1 MNFLSQKVYDAR
13 NLLDVYL
20 VSALIAV
27 VVTRLFLKLTDYP
40 QLGGE
45 GFHIAHVLWGGLL
58 MAVGTLMLLLSQN
71 PNRRLAAVIGGA
83 GFGLFIDEVGKFVT
97 SDVDY
102 FYKPAA
108 LIIYLTFLVIW
119 IVSRWIVTRANNH
132 PFVED
137 VAWPQNKWMRRAMAV
152 FLPLL
157 AIGAVFEVI
166 ELAADAFAQPP
177 FTTYGASILGY
188 ILYAVDVIYT
198 VAILSALVLFVR
210 GQRKRC
216 LTVIRAA
223 LAFGLVTLLPAT
235 FYTDQGEAFLL
246 LAYYLAFLAIIT
258 ENDTLTKLQNSKRQ
272 KRVKKTA
279 KKTN

>member
-1 MNFLSQKVYDAR
+1 MNFLAQKIFDAR

-27 VVTRLFLKLTDYP
+27 VLTRLFLKLTDYP

-58 MAVGTLMLLLSQN
+58 MAVGTLMLLLSQH
-71 PNRRLAAVIGGA
+71 PNRRLAAIISGA
-83 GFGLFIDEVGKFVT
+83 GYGLFIDEVGKFVT

-108 LIIYLTFLVIW
+108 LIIYLTFLIIW
-119 IVSRWIVTRANNH
+119 IVSRWIVTRASNH

-137 VAWPQNKWMRRAMAV
+137 VAWPQNKWMRRAMMV

-157 AIGAVFEVI
+157 AIGAVTDGI
-166 ELAADAFAQPP
+166 QLATDAFAQPA
-177 FTTYGASILGY
+177 FATYGASILGY
-188 ILYAVDVIYT
+188 VLYVIDVIYVVT
-198 VAILSALVLFVR
+198 IVSALVLFVR

-258 ENDTLTKLQNSKRQ
+258 ENDTLTKMQIAKRQ
-272 KRVKKTA
+272 KRTKKTVS
-279 KKTN
+279 KSN

>member
-1 MNFLSQKVYDAR
+1 M
-13 NLLDVYL
+13 DVYL

-27 VVTRLFLKLTDYP
+27 VMTRLFLKLTDYP

-58 MAVGTLMLLLSQN
+58 MAIGTLMLLLSQN

-108 LIIYLTFLVIW
+108 LIIYLTLLIIW

-137 VAWPQNKWMRRAMAV
+137 VAWPQNKWMRRAMMV

-157 AIGAVFEVI
+157 AIGSVVDAVQLI
-166 ELAADAFAQPP
+166 GSALSQPAF
-177 FTTYGASILGY
+177 TLYGATTLGY
-188 ILYAVDVIYT
+188 MLYVVDVFYT
-198 VAILSALVLFVR
+198 ATILFAFVWFVR
-210 GQRKRC
+210 GQRKKC
-216 LTVIRAA
+216 LTVIRVA

-235 FYTDQGEAFLL
+235 FYVDQGEAFSLL
-246 LAYYLAFLAIIT
+246 FYYLAFLAIIT
-258 ENDTLTKLQNSKRQ
+258 ENDTLSKKKAKRRQ
-272 KRVKKTA
+272 
-279 KKTN
+279 